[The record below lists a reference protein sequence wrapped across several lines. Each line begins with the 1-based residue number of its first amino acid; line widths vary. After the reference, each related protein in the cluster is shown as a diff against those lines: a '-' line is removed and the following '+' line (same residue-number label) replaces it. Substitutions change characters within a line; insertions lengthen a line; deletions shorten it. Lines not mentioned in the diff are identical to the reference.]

1 LSKLYAQIT
10 PDTGASAAKRQ
21 ANRIESV
28 WVQTQHGRIEVTLNA
43 EGAFR
48 VEFSPVERYEPSGP
62 SMSLVSGNVDS
73 MSFVSHLPSERDV
86 RIA

>member
-10 PDTGASAAKRQ
+10 PDSGASAAKRQ

-48 VEFSPVERYEPSGP
+48 VEYCPIERYEPSGSAIP
-62 SMSLVSGNVDS
+62 LVSGNVDS
-73 MSFVSHLPSERDV
+73 MSFVSHLGSDHDV

>member
-1 LSKLYAQIT
+1 MSALYAQIT
-10 PDTGASAAKRQ
+10 PDTGRSATSRQ

-28 WVQTQHGRIEVTLNA
+28 WVQTRHGRIEVTLNA

-48 VEFSPVERYEPSGP
+48 VEFCPVDHYEPSGSALP
-62 SMSLVSGNVDS
+62 LVSGNVDS
-73 MSFVSHLPSERDV
+73 MSFVSHLPSDRDV